1 MSGIW
6 EKRRRRRYLTF
17 FIVSVALF
25 FAYLQI
31 YTVRLGYELPKTR
44 RLRSQN
50 VELAMKAREL
60 ERRLDAFIDPLEAL
74 ELRDE
79 GIYRSVFALNSIP
92 HSVREGGLASDRKYA
107 VPDGRDRRGYISSLK
122 MRSDMLVK
130 KAFVQSRS
138 YDEIAQVL
146 AAAGNMANC
155 IPAICPIVP
164 DRNISRISSR
174 YGYRHHPVL
183 GYSRLHR
190 GIDFSMDPGNP
201 VYATGDAVVKSVK
214 IEIRGYG
221 RQVLLDHGF
230 GYETRYAHLKKI
242 LVTEGMRVKRGE
254 QIATTGNSGL
264 TSGPHLHYEVL
275 YKGRNVNPA
284 NYFDKDIT
292 LEQYIDVIDRAA
304 EESEKFYEY
313 AGREK

>member
-164 DRNISRISSR
+164 DGNISRISSR

-190 GIDFSMDPGNP
+190 GIDFSMNPGNP